1 MAVHHSKTPHHHS
14 HAGQFL
20 STLTISQK
28 NSLRLLLAR
37 DAAADLH
44 YLLGVQKA
52 VTRAVSDAE
61 HKLALA
67 KSGRTAELFRSQHV
81 HTDIKV
87 RL

>member
-1 MAVHHSKTPHHHS
+1 
-14 HAGQFL
+14 
-20 STLTISQK
+20 
-28 NSLRLLLAR
+28 
-37 DAAADLH
+37 LH

-52 VTRAVSDAE
+52 VTQAVSDAE

-67 KSGRTAELFRSQHV
+67 KSGRTAELFRAQHA